1 MAATMHVEVV
11 SAESHVLSADVR
23 ELYARSV
30 EGEIGILP
38 GHQPA
43 VVALDIGP
51 VKLVME
57 DGSRE
62 FVAVHR
68 GVLYVDKGEK
78 VIVLADLAELGSGVD
93 VKRAEARKADLERRL
108 AEDDDPS
115 LRSSLRKQELRLQVA
130 RMQAA

>member
-43 VVALDIGP
+43 VIALDIGP